1 LVTTYDSI
9 FTVMEDLKKLIKEN
23 LYITQTSSNKK
34 KDPNSLSSI
43 VNRNLSQSDCIKLG
57 TGIEK
62 LLVDLILQK
71 SEHSELK
78 NIKPK
83 NEKGAKERDH
93 LFINET
99 EKIVYYAEL
108 KANLNLD
115 TEKSKS
121 TYTKCQFIVDE
132 LKNQYPDYTIKW
144 CLLGC
149 RYIHYDNIPVIISKR
164 YTAIQEN
171 LFGINQYLQLMNV
184 NIQFTEE
191 TYTEFV
197 NNVAD
202 AMFNEV
208 VEE

>member
-1 LVTTYDSI
+1 
-9 FTVMEDLKKLIKEN
+9 MEELNKLIKQN
-23 LYITQTSSNKK
+23 SYISQTSSNKK

-43 VNRNLSQSDCIKLG
+43 VTRDLSQSDCIKLG

-83 NEKGAKERDH
+83 NEKGSKERDH
-93 LFINET
+93 LFIREN

-149 RYIHYDNIPVIISKR
+149 RYIHSDNIPVIISKR

-171 LFGINQYLQLMNV
+171 LFGINQYLQLMNI
-184 NIQFTEE
+184 NLQFTEE

-197 NNVAD
+197 NNVAE

>member
-1 LVTTYDSI
+1 
-9 FTVMEDLKKLIKEN
+9 MEELNKLIREN
-23 LYITQTSSNKK
+23 SYISQTTSNKN
-34 KDPNSLSSI
+34 KDTNSLSSI
-43 VNRNLSQSDCIKLG
+43 VTRNLSQSDCIKLG

-62 LLVDLILQK
+62 ILVDLILQK

-78 NIKPK
+78 NIKPQ
-83 NEKGAKERDH
+83 NEKGVKEKDH
-93 LFINET
+93 LFINEV
-99 EKIVYYAEL
+99 EQIVYYAEL

-121 TYTKCQFIVDE
+121 TYTKCQSIVDE
-132 LKNQYPDYTIKW
+132 LKSLYPGYTIKW

-149 RYIHYDNIPVIISKR
+149 RYIHSDNMPGCISKK
-164 YTAIQEN
+164 YTTIKEN

-184 NIQFTEE
+184 NLQFTEE
-191 TYTEFV
+191 TYADFV